1 MNGNVLTRVLDWLR
15 AGYPEGVPPKDYSP
29 LLALLQRTLTAEEL
43 AAVVSALAQQETDPV
58 RVSQI
63 RTAIADVTSATPG
76 EDEVRRVAA
85 HLAERGVPLSTKAQ
99 RIAGDRRVLAE
110 AESEAAASGAAG
122 SGAADAAGSAGTGV
136 PDAVGTGVA
145 PDADPSPIAQALRWL
160 GAGYPDG
167 IPAQDRVPILAL
179 LRRRLTDDEVQE
191 VCEAVAAQSGAD
203 PEVSIVDAQVLMMK
217 VLGELPGDDD
227 VERVRARLEESGFTL
242 S

>member
-1 MNGNVLTRVLDWLR
+1 MNGNVLSRVLDWLR

-43 AAVVSALAQQETDPV
+43 ADVVAALARQETDPV

-63 RTAIADVTSATPG
+63 RAAIADVTSANPG
-76 EDEVRRVAA
+76 GDEVRRVAVL
-85 HLAERGVPLSTKAQ
+85 LADRGVPLSTKAQ
-99 RIAGDRRVLAE
+99 RIVGDRAILTDA
-110 AESEAAASGAAG
+110 GADVEP
-122 SGAADAAGSAGTGV
+122 S
-136 PDAVGTGVA
+136 
-145 PDADPSPIAQALRWL
+145 DPNPIAQALRWL

-179 LRRRLTDDEVQE
+179 LRRRLTDGEVQE

-203 PEVSIVDAQVLMMK
+203 PEISLVDAQVLMMK

-227 VERVRARLEESGFTL
+227 VDRVRSRLEQSGITL
-242 S
+242 N

>member
-1 MNGNVLTRVLDWLR
+1 MNGNVLSRVLDWLR

-43 AAVVSALAQQETDPV
+43 ADVVAALARQETDPV

-63 RTAIADVTSATPG
+63 RAAIADVTSANPG
-76 EDEVRRVAA
+76 GDEVRRVAVL
-85 HLAERGVPLSTKAQ
+85 LADRGVPLSTKAQ
-99 RIAGDRRVLAE
+99 RIVGDREILTE
-110 AESEAAASGAAG
+110 AGAHVET
-122 SGAADAAGSAGTGV
+122 S
-136 PDAVGTGVA
+136 
-145 PDADPSPIAQALRWL
+145 DPNPIAQALRWL

-179 LRRRLTDDEVQE
+179 LRRRLTDGEVQE

-203 PEVSIVDAQVLMMK
+203 PEISLVDAQVLMMK

-227 VERVRARLEESGFTL
+227 VNRVRSRLEQSGITL
-242 S
+242 N

>member
-1 MNGNVLTRVLDWLR
+1 MNGGVLARVLDWLR

-43 AAVVSALAQQETDPV
+43 TAVVGALAQQETDPV

-63 RTAIADVTSATPG
+63 RAAITEITAATPG

-85 HLAERGVPLSTKAQ
+85 HLAERGVPLSTTAQ
-99 RIAGDRRVLAE
+99 RIVGDREILAE
-110 AESEAAASGAAG
+110 AAAEAGGPGASRAGAVEG
-122 SGAADAAGSAGTGV
+122 SGAADL
-136 PDAVGTGVA
+136 
-145 PDADPSPIAQALRWL
+145 SPIAQALRWL

-191 VCEAVAAQSGAD
+191 VCAAVAAQSGAD
-203 PEVSIVDAQVLMMK
+203 PEISLVDAQVLMMK

>member
-1 MNGNVLTRVLDWLR
+1 MSRSVLSRVLDWLR

-29 LLALLQRTLTAEEL
+29 LLALLHRTLTAEEL
-43 AAVVSALAQQETDPV
+43 ADVVAALARQETDPV

-63 RTAIADVTSATPG
+63 RAAIAEITAANPG

-85 HLAERGVPLSTKAQ
+85 HLAARGVPLSTRAQ
-99 RIAGDRRVLAE
+99 RIV
-110 AESEAAASGAAG
+110 AARENL
-122 SGAADAAGSAGTGV
+122 ADAAAGAPGAGAGATAGSV
-136 PDAVGTGVA
+136 DATA
-145 PDADPSPIAQALRWL
+145 PNPIAQALRWL

-191 VCEAVAAQSGAD
+191 VCEAVAAQTGAD
-203 PEVSIVDAQVLMMK
+203 PDVSLVDAQVLMMR

-227 VERVRARLEESGFTL
+227 VERVRARLEESGIAL
-242 S
+242 A

>member
-1 MNGNVLTRVLDWLR
+1 VNRNVLARVLDWLR

-43 AAVVSALAQQETDPV
+43 AAVVTALAQQETDPV

-63 RTAIADVTSATPG
+63 RTAIAEVTSATPG

-99 RIAGDRRVLAE
+99 RIVGDRAILE
-110 AESEAAASGAAG
+110 EAAAEADVPRDAGAEALETSGTA
-122 SGAADAAGSAGTGV
+122 SDAN
-136 PDAVGTGVA
+136 
-145 PDADPSPIAQALRWL
+145 PIAQALRWL

-191 VCEAVAAQSGAD
+191 VCAAVAAQNGAD
-203 PEVSIVDAQVLMMK
+203 PEI
-217 VLGELPGDDD
+217 
-227 VERVRARLEESGFTL
+227 
-242 S
+242 

>member
-1 MNGNVLTRVLDWLR
+1 MSGSVLTRILDWLR

-29 LLALLQRTLTAEEL
+29 LLALLHRTLTAEEL
-43 AAVVSALAQQETDPV
+43 ADVVAALARQETDPV

-63 RTAIADVTSATPG
+63 RAAIAEITAANPG

-85 HLAERGVPLSTKAQ
+85 HLAARGVPLSTRAQ
-99 RIAGDRRVLAE
+99 RIVAAREAVADAAE
-110 AESEAAASGAAG
+110 TPGAAG
-122 SGAADAAGSAGTGV
+122 RSDSGPAATADPADAPGLN
-136 PDAVGTGVA
+136 
-145 PDADPSPIAQALRWL
+145 PIAQVLRWL

-191 VCEAVAAQSGAD
+191 VCEAVAAQTGTD
-203 PEVSIVDAQVLMMK
+203 PDVSLVDAQVLMMR

-227 VERVRARLEESGFTL
+227 VERVRARLEESGISL
-242 S
+242 G

>member
-1 MNGNVLTRVLDWLR
+1 MNGNVLSRVLDWLR

-43 AAVVSALAQQETDPV
+43 ADVVAALARQETDPV

-63 RTAIADVTSATPG
+63 RAAIADVTSANPG
-76 EDEVRRVAA
+76 GDEVRRVAVL
-85 HLAERGVPLSTKAQ
+85 LADRGVPLSTKAQ
-99 RIAGDRRVLAE
+99 RIVGDRAIL
-110 AESEAAASGAAG
+110 
-122 SGAADAAGSAGTGV
+122 ADAGAHVEPS
-136 PDAVGTGVA
+136 DAN
-145 PDADPSPIAQALRWL
+145 PIAQALRWL

-179 LRRRLTDDEVQE
+179 LRRRLTDGEVQE

-203 PEVSIVDAQVLMMK
+203 PEISLVDAQVLMMK

-227 VERVRARLEESGFTL
+227 VDRVRSRLEQSGITL
-242 S
+242 N

>member
-1 MNGNVLTRVLDWLR
+1 MNGNVLSRVLDWLR

-43 AAVVSALAQQETDPV
+43 ADVVAALARQETDPV

-63 RTAIADVTSATPG
+63 RAAIADVTSANPG
-76 EDEVRRVAA
+76 GDEVRRVAVL
-85 HLAERGVPLSTKAQ
+85 LADRGVPLSTKAQ
-99 RIAGDRRVLAE
+99 RIVGDRAIL
-110 AESEAAASGAAG
+110 
-122 SGAADAAGSAGTGV
+122 ADAGAHVEPS
-136 PDAVGTGVA
+136 DAN
-145 PDADPSPIAQALRWL
+145 PIAQALRWL

-179 LRRRLTDDEVQE
+179 LRRRLTDGEVQE

-203 PEVSIVDAQVLMMK
+203 PEISLVDAQVLMMK

-227 VERVRARLEESGFTL
+227 VNRVRSRLEQSGITL
-242 S
+242 N